1 MLLHVLMHF
10 VAQRKLWKNTEYI
23 HVYAFRDF
31 IESVPILDT
40 FHQLHTQVLITE
52 QLQLCNGKD

>member
-1 MLLHVLMHF
+1 M
-10 VAQRKLWKNTEYI
+10 WKNTEYI

-52 QLQLCNGKD
+52 QLQLCNGKDQSGEWSI